1 MTPMPPTPPTPPTPA
16 EPPRP
21 PAGRPADPSGQP
33 PAGAPGPTAERP
45 ERTVPRA
52 NGVVGVGLVVADS
65 AGRVL
70 LGQAHDGRWEL
81 PGGKVDPGEGFE
93 QAAARELAEETSL
106 RVAPGDIRILS
117 VRIDAK
123 SGVTRLTAAA
133 VTTSAEGTPAVTE
146 PHKIVRWE
154 WFAPAEIPHALYA
167 PSAGVLRTWRPELAP
182 VLPTVSPYDYPTAT
196 TESGEAQEGGKA

>member
-1 MTPMPPTPPTPPTPA
+1 MTPTPPTPPTP
-16 EPPRP
+16 P
-21 PAGRPADPSGQP
+21 GQP
-33 PAGAPGPTAERP
+33 EPTGPTGPTGPTTERP
-45 ERTVPRA
+45 ERVVPRA

-106 RVAPGDIRILS
+106 RVDPADIRILS

-123 SGVTRLTAAA
+123 AGVTRLTAAA
-133 VTTSAEGTPAVTE
+133 VTGSAEGTPEVTE
-146 PHKIVRWE
+146 PHKIARWQ

-167 PSAGVLRTWRPELAP
+167 PSAGVLRSWRPDLAP
-182 VLPTVSPYDYPTAT
+182 ALPPVSPHDYPTAAAGT
-196 TESGEAQEGGKA
+196 DDPEGPGARPQH